1 MGILSLRKTPGP
13 LVVEVLAPSLV
24 GAGLPRV
31 AADARRTAAPGS
43 GEIGGDEAYRL
54 LGLLDRLRQLFGGR
68 IVVHI
73 IEPFSLTWI
82 VRVVRHRPRRFPLFV
97 IGSRTIVAG
106 IDEAAV
112 TDQIA
117 ALLPLAP
124 SR

>member
-1 MGILSLRKTPGP
+1 
-13 LVVEVLAPSLV
+13 
-24 GAGLPRV
+24 V

-54 LGLLDRLRQLFGGR
+54 LGLLDHLRQLFGGR

-117 ALLPLAP
+117 ALVERSP